1 MILLIDTSQET
12 GTVALAKEGS
22 VLFSE
27 ENKIA
32 KEHAVWLHTAIARL
46 IAEAKITIRELEA
59 VAVVAGP
66 GSYTG
71 LRVGMAAAKGFC
83 YALKVPLIT
92 QNTLRVMAE
101 SILNLAQEKG
111 AMICPMIDARREEVF
126 TALYSLSLK
135 PKAESPKLLK
145 EQEPA
150 ANRQPPTANPLNEIL
165 HPQAMILDKNSFE
178 MNLSQGCVIF
188 FGSGAEKWKKISTSS
203 KAIFEPQPDII
214 QAFAMLA
221 YQDFRSQNWAD
232 TNYSEP
238 VYLKEFFT
246 Y

>member
-12 GTVALAKEGS
+12 GTVALAKEGR

-46 IAEAKITIRELEA
+46 MAEAKITIRELEA
-59 VAVVAGP
+59 IAVVAGP

-101 SILNLAQEKG
+101 SMRVIAEEKE
-111 AMICPMIDARREEVF
+111 ALICPMIDARRDEVF

-135 PKAESPKLLK
+135 PKAESLK
-145 EQEPA
+145 PGAESLT
-150 ANRQPPTANPLNEIL
+150 ANRQPPTANDLIEVLP
-165 HPQAMILDKNSFE
+165 PQAMILDKNSFE
-178 MNLSQGCVIF
+178 MNLSQGSVVF

-203 KAIFEPQPDII
+203 EAIFEPQPNII
-214 QAFAMLA
+214 QAFAILA
-221 YQDFRSQNWAD
+221 YHDFLSQNWAD
-232 TNYSEP
+232 TIYSEP